1 MIPGQISPP
10 GQPRKGSIRL
20 SLKSG
25 DLKAE
30 GVNRRPQVE
39 IAPFLFRPIRFYSG
53 FPDLANALRSQGRK
67 RYRDNRGRKG
77 FIHGGTAFYG
87 IYTLCSV
94 DTAKAP
100 KNRPHAHLCR
110 RICSSL
116 PAELLLKS
124 AKRRRNSKRGGTL
137 RPASPLFAGK
147 SDLNRLADISNRIDC
162 HSVVL
167 HLEFAVIRDDDP
179 LKAETD
185 CL

>member
-1 MIPGQISPP
+1 MKLPLFYFAQFDSIAASRISPTP
-10 GQPRKGSIRL
+10 CAAKGGNDIETTD
-20 SLKSG
+20 G
-25 DLKAE
+25 M
-30 GVNRRPQVE
+30 
-39 IAPFLFRPIRFYSG
+39 
-53 FPDLANALRSQGRK
+53 
-67 RYRDNRGRKG
+67 KG